1 MPSPRASGTLGAHG
15 GVRHGALVLVE
26 FVVLDEV
33 LLARRAERR
42 EQLRRVSAERAHG
55 DAALQ
60 QLMRALAPR
69 EARGTKDCHRHLGLD
84 TQR

>member
-26 FVVLDEV
+26 FVVLDKV

-42 EQLRRVSAERAHG
+42 EELRRVAAESAHR
-55 DAALQ
+55 DAALE

-69 EARGTKDCHRHLGLD
+69 EPRGTKDCHRHLGLD